1 MDAALRIVG
10 HQTCEQLVYN
20 LAATGLSGVAGGNS
34 GCAGSL
40 PYTEMILESEA
51 LLELEVPV
59 DPQPLSSMT
68 IAAPAATSEVTWRVF
83 MNLSHIFWRRLFGD
97 ERHHRSF
104 MLTMYARFSK
114 YRHYKYF
121 WNN

>member
-1 MDAALRIVG
+1 
-10 HQTCEQLVYN
+10 
-20 LAATGLSGVAGGNS
+20 
-34 GCAGSL
+34 
-40 PYTEMILESEA
+40 MILESEA

-83 MNLSHIFWRRLFGD
+83 MNLSQIFWRHLFGD

-104 MLTMYARFSK
+104 MLTTYAIFSK
-114 YRHYKYF
+114 YKHY
-121 WNN
+121 